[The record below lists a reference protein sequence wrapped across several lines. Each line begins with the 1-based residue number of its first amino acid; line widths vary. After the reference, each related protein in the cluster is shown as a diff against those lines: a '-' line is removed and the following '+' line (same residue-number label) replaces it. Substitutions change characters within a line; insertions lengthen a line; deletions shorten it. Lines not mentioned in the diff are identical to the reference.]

1 MHWVKSYHE
10 FKPQKGAKLNLKEI
24 KRAEAHFKDFG
35 GSRTRNRT
43 NKRTADLSTCKST
56 GNASDEQRE

>member
-1 MHWVKSYHE
+1 MN
-10 FKPQKGAKLNLKEI
+10 LNHKKEQSSTSKKI
-24 KRAEAHFKDFG
+24 KRAKAHFKDFG

-56 GNASDEQRE
+56 GNASDEQREMILNVR